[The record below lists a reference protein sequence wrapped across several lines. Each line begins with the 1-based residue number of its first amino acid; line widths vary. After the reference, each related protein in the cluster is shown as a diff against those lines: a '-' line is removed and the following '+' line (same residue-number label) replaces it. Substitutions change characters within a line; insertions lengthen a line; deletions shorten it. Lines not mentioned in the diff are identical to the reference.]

1 MKKKIL
7 LVEDDSSLAASLR
20 QVLELSG
27 YQVTVAATGEAGR
40 ERAGETRFAAIL
52 ADFKLPGLNGLELVK
67 QIREE
72 NRRVPVILMTAHG
85 TADLAIEATRW
96 GAYDYLLKPFE
107 MLALLE
113 MLENAVTR
121 YSRGEPSDNLQEQAL
136 SPLLIGNSRPMQAV
150 YKEIGRVAATS
161 ASVLIRGES
170 GTGKELVARA
180 IWQHSK
186 RASEPFVAVNCTAI
200 PEALVESEL
209 FGHERGAFTGA
220 NMRHLGRFERAHGG
234 TIFLDEVGDMPFQT
248 QAKLLRVLQ
257 DKTIQRVGGR
267 DPISIDVRVITAT
280 HCDLSRGIQE
290 NRFRQDLFH
299 RLNVICIMLPPLR
312 ERPEDIPE
320 LVYHFLHCQSA
331 KLEIEAP
338 SIKSDAMDFLRQ
350 QSWPGNVRELE
361 NVVCRTLLITPG
373 YLITLGDVHRAM
385 VTSLRHDKS
394 CHQSITAMVKE
405 HLADAALGQST
416 GVYEDL
422 IGKLERELFQEAIK
436 MSGGNQALAA
446 RWLGISRLTLRQR
459 LRRLGLRGGPQ
470 TG

>member
-1 MKKKIL
+1 M
-7 LVEDDSSLAASLR
+7 EDDSSLAASLR

-52 ADFKLPGLNGLELVK
+52 ADFKLPGLSGLELVK

-72 NRRVPVILMTAHG
+72 YRHVPVILMTAHG
-85 TADLAIEATRW
+85 TAELAIEATRW

-121 YSRGEPSDNLQEQAL
+121 YSRGEPSESLQEQAL
-136 SPLLIGNSRPMQAV
+136 SPLLIGNSSPMQAV

-234 TIFLDEVGDMPFQT
+234 TIFLDEIGDMP
-248 QAKLLRVLQ
+248 QARQELSSINYRHGKGTPR
-257 DKTIQRVGGR
+257 GR
-267 DPISIDVRVITAT
+267 CAGSVD
-280 HCDLSRGIQE
+280 
-290 NRFRQDLFH
+290 
-299 RLNVICIMLPPLR
+299 
-312 ERPEDIPE
+312 
-320 LVYHFLHCQSA
+320 
-331 KLEIEAP
+331 
-338 SIKSDAMDFLRQ
+338 
-350 QSWPGNVRELE
+350 W
-361 NVVCRTLLITPG
+361 
-373 YLITLGDVHRAM
+373 
-385 VTSLRHDKS
+385 SL
-394 CHQSITAMVKE
+394 
-405 HLADAALGQST
+405 
-416 GVYEDL
+416 
-422 IGKLERELFQEAIK
+422 
-436 MSGGNQALAA
+436 
-446 RWLGISRLTLRQR
+446 
-459 LRRLGLRGGPQ
+459 
-470 TG
+470 